1 MLAEF
6 ATGVMR
12 EDVKREVV
20 THHVFTFH
28 GFGRPDQI
36 GLKIFNC
43 RTQMTQCLRSEIRG
57 LRSDDDCSDLGL
69 QTSDLGQG

>member
-6 ATGVMR
+6 ATSVMR
-12 EDVKREVV
+12 EDVKREVI

-28 GFGRPDQI
+28 DCLG
-36 GLKIFNC
+36 
-43 RTQMTQCLRSEIRG
+43 TQMTQCLRSEVG
-57 LRSDDDCSDLGL
+57 DQRSEDDCSDLGPRASGLGL